1 MVLFPSP
8 LQPGDASVIINEKG
22 CVQAGEEWLEQNLVL
37 VAGVLVGIAFMQV
50 DNRDDIEP
58 LLGDGFN
65 LYSSLCPRSPQLS
78 LRCLLP
84 RVSLTCTSTRSL

>member
-1 MVLFPSP
+1 MVFPLLD

-50 DNRDDIEP
+50 VHHHFLSGGGGAIYLP
-58 LLGDGFN
+58 ISLSLLYF
-65 LYSSLCPRSPQLS
+65 LSSSLHTEGSGWVRDTPDPR
-78 LRCLLP
+78 
-84 RVSLTCTSTRSL
+84 

>member
-1 MVLFPSP
+1 MLTLSIFEYFVSVQFFFLHLLFCTVLFPSP

-50 DNRDDIEP
+50 DNRDDM
-58 LLGDGFN
+58 N
-65 LYSSLCPRSPQLS
+65 RS
-78 LRCLLP
+78 LP
-84 RVSLTCTSTRSL
+84 R